1 METIQRDL
9 SWLEFNARVLAQATD
24 SRTPL
29 LERLRFLSIFSSN
42 LDEFFMKRIGGFKQ
56 QIAAGVEER
65 VDSEQSPG
73 RQIAMARSRV
83 IPMLERQA
91 RVFLDEIK
99 PNLEAYRVRFVS
111 YESLATAERD
121 RIDQFYRTQ
130 VFPVLTPLAVDP
142 AHPFPFISNL
152 SMSIGVFLKQPDQDE
167 TLFARVKVPSIF
179 PQWIRIES
187 PDNVASFSFVSLS
200 EIIEAHM
207 AELFDGMQIID
218 VMPFRITR
226 SAELERD
233 EDDAE
238 DLLEMIQEELRE
250 RRFAPVV
257 RLEHGP
263 NPNQEM
269 LDLLKEE
276 LDLHSDDIYEVPAL
290 FDYTA
295 FKTVI
300 DLNLPRLKYES
311 WSPITP
317 LVLSDEDRDIFSV
330 IREQDLLVHH
340 PYESFASTV
349 ERFIRTAA
357 DDPNVLAIKMTLYRT
372 GDTSSLIDS
381 LIRAAEQG
389 KQVVC
394 LVELKARFDEHRNIR
409 MAQILENAGVHVVY
423 GIVGMKTHCKLA
435 LVVRR
440 EEDESVRSYVHIG
453 TGNYHPQNARLYTDL
468 GLFTSSEE
476 ITADVADIFHLLTGR
491 SLRKR
496 FRKLLVAPI
505 NLKEQILAKIDR
517 EIAYSKAGRP
527 ARIVAKMNSLYD
539 NDVIAA
545 LYRASQSGVV
555 VDLIVRG
562 FCTLVPKMKGVSD
575 HIRVISVVGR
585 FLEHAR
591 IFYFRNGQSD
601 SLEGEFFIGSADWM
615 TRNLSHRVEV
625 VAPIESREN
634 REKLWEILESQLEDR
649 RLGWEMQSDGSY
661 RQRMPEDIAK
671 DIGSHA
677 LFMNLTRQRSA
688 INWEAELIH

>member
-1 METIQRDL
+1 MEKLQRDL

-24 SRTPL
+24 ARTPL

-56 QIAAGVEER
+56 QIAAGVENR
-65 VDSEQSPG
+65 VESDQSPA
-73 RQIAMARSRV
+73 RQISMARARV
-83 IPMLERQA
+83 MPMLESQA
-91 RVFLDEIK
+91 KTFLDEIK
-99 PNLEAYRVRFVS
+99 PELELNRVRFVP
-111 YESLATAERD
+111 YESLAAGDRER
-121 RIDQFYRTQ
+121 IEKFYRTQ

-152 SMSIGVFLKQPDQDE
+152 STSFGVFLKHPEHDE
-167 TLFARVKVPSIF
+167 TLFARLKVPNLF

-187 PDNVASFSFVSLS
+187 PENTSTYSFVSLS
-200 EIIEAHM
+200 EVIEAHID
-207 AELFDGMQIID
+207 ELFDGMQIVD

-233 EDDAE
+233 EDDSE

-263 NPNQEM
+263 QPNLEM
-269 LDLLKEE
+269 LQLLTEE
-276 LDLHSDDIYEVPAL
+276 LDLHADDIYEVPSL

-295 FKTVI
+295 FKTII

-317 LVLSDEDRDIFSV
+317 LVLSDEDRDIFGV
-330 IREQDLLVHH
+330 IRENDLLVHH
-340 PYESFASTV
+340 PFESFASTV
-349 ERFIRTAA
+349 ERFVRSAA
-357 DDPNVLAIKMTLYRT
+357 EDPNVLAIKMTLYRT
-372 GDTSSLIDS
+372 GDNSSLIDS

-435 LVVRR
+435 LVIRR
-440 EEDESVRSYVHIG
+440 EDDQSVRSYVHIG

-468 GLFTSSEE
+468 GLFTDNDE
-476 ITADVADIFHLLTGR
+476 ITADVAEIFHLLTGR
-491 SLRKR
+491 SLRKT

-505 NLKEQILAKIDR
+505 NLKEQLLAKIER
-517 EIAYSKAGRP
+517 EIEHSNAGQP
-527 ARIVAKMNSLYD
+527 ARIIAKMNSLYD

-545 LYRASQSGVV
+545 LYRASQAGVV

-562 FCTLVPKMKGVSD
+562 FCTLVPQVKGMSD
-575 HIRVISVVGR
+575 HIRVISIIGR
-585 FLEHAR
+585 FLEHSR
-591 IFYFRNGQSD
+591 VFYFRNGESD
-601 SLEGEFFIGSADWM
+601 SIEGEFFIGSADWM
-615 TRNLSHRVEV
+615 TRNLSHRIEV

-649 RLGWEMQSDGSY
+649 RLGWEMRSDGSY
-661 RQRMPEDIAK
+661 VQRMPEDDEK

-688 INWEAELIH
+688 INWEAEFIH